1 MTSKYN
7 PSCRNLE
14 MHLAIL
20 EGIEMGLLLCLMVGP
35 VFFAL
40 MSTSLDHGFKHAAIL
55 ALGVLFSDLVYV
67 AITYFGIHFLTRYPL
82 IEQSLGYVGGVIL
95 LGFGA
100 RYFTK
105 KVPAVGQETTPAVA
119 SKRKAFLQGFGINGI
134 NPFVL
139 LFWISIAS
147 MVAVKVN
154 WGKGETFLFY
164 LGLLMTVFLT
174 DVGKAFLA
182 GQLVP
187 LMSPRVRKL
196 LNIGVG
202 LLICYFGLNMLWTTW
217 QG

>member
-1 MTSKYN
+1 MTG
-7 PSCRNLE
+7 
-14 MHLAIL
+14 AFL
-20 EGIEMGLLLCLMVGP
+20 EGINMGLLLCLMIGP

-40 MSTSLDHGFKHAAIL
+40 MSSSIDHGFKHAATL

-67 AITYFGIHFLTRYPL
+67 GITYFGIHFLTRYSI
-82 IEQSLGYVGGVIL
+82 IEQSLGYVGGLIL
-95 LGFGA
+95 LGFGT
-100 RYFTK
+100 RYFFK
-105 KVPAVGQETTPAVA
+105 KVPTTRQEGTLVLAR
-119 SKRKAFLQGFGINGI
+119 KRKAFLQGFGINGI

-154 WGKGETFLFY
+154 WGKAETALFY
-164 LGLLMTVFLT
+164 LGLLVTVFLT

-182 GQLVP
+182 RQLAP
-187 LMSPRVRKL
+187 LMSPRVRKQ

-202 LLICYFGLNMLWTTW
+202 LLICYFGLSMIWTTW

>member
-1 MTSKYN
+1 MIG
-7 PSCRNLE
+7 
-14 MHLAIL
+14 AFL
-20 EGIEMGLLLCLMVGP
+20 EGINMGLLLCLMIGP

-40 MSTSLDHGFKHAAIL
+40 MGSSIDHGFKFATIL

-67 AITYFGIHFLTRYPL
+67 GITYFGIHFLTRYPL
-82 IEQSLGYVGGVIL
+82 IEQSLGYVGGIIL

-105 KVPAVGQETTPAVA
+105 KVPVVGEQGALVSS

-147 MVAVKVN
+147 MVAMKDN
-154 WGKGETFLFY
+154 WGMGETSLFY

-182 GQLVP
+182 GQLAP
-187 LMSPRVRKL
+187 LMSPSVRKL

-202 LLICYFGLNMLWTTW
+202 LLICYFGLNMLWTTC

>member
-1 MTSKYN
+1 MIG
-7 PSCRNLE
+7 
-14 MHLAIL
+14 AFL
-20 EGIEMGLLLCLMVGP
+20 EGINMGLLLCLMIGP

-40 MSTSLDHGFKHAAIL
+40 MGSSIDHGFKNAAIL
-55 ALGVLFSDLVYV
+55 AIGVLFSDLVYV
-67 AITYFGIHFLTRYPL
+67 GITYFGIHFLTRYPL
-82 IEQSLGYVGGVIL
+82 IEQSLGYVGGLIL

-105 KVPAVGQETTPAVA
+105 KVPAVGEEGALAPA

-147 MVAVKVN
+147 MVAVKDN
-154 WGKGETFLFY
+154 WGMGETSLFY

-182 GQLVP
+182 GQLAP
-187 LMSPRVRKL
+187 LMSPSVRKL

>member
-1 MTSKYN
+1 MISE
-7 PSCRNLE
+7 S
-14 MHLAIL
+14 IL
-20 EGIEMGLLLCLMVGP
+20 EGIEMGLLLALMIGP

-40 MSTSLDHGFKHAAIL
+40 MTISLDHGFKDAATL

-67 AITYFGIHFLTRYPL
+67 GITYFGIHFLTRYPL
-82 IEQSLGYVGGVIL
+82 IEQSLGYVGGLIL
-95 LGFGA
+95 IGFGT
-100 RYFTK
+100 RYFFK
-105 KVPAVGQETTPAVA
+105 KVPVSGQESPLPRV

-147 MVAVKVN
+147 MVELKLS
-154 WGKGETFLFY
+154 WGKGETFFFY
-164 LGLLMTVFLT
+164 MGLLLTVFLT
-174 DVGKAFLA
+174 DLGKAFLA
-182 GQLVP
+182 GRLAP
-187 LMSPRVRKL
+187 LMTLRTRKM